1 MQFPIFKRTN
11 NLERI
16 FLLSALI
23 VIGLIIGTV
32 IGLAYIL
39 ITGESPMDLNSLR
52 FTQISSQI
60 FTFVLPP
67 ILYAMLVKEE
77 PMTALGLK
85 KVTYHWFVIGIAMM
99 YAILPLNNIFAEW
112 NAGLKL
118 PESMSKIEEIMRSMQ
133 ESATELTERM
143 LNVNNIGG
151 LIINLIMIA
160 GLAALGEELLFRSII
175 QTSLIK
181 ICKNAHIGIFIA
193 SAIFSFIHFEFY
205 GFIPRLVLG
214 LLMGYMF
221 YYSRSIWVPMAMH
234 FVNNGTAVVLY
245 YLNNIGIINVDVDTF
260 GQTGVLPLIMSIVIM
275 IALFWLA
282 IRRTRNDNDNDND
295 NDDDNDNDND
305 NEQ

>member
-85 KVTYHWFVIGIAMM
+85 KVSYHWFVIGIAMM

-118 PESMSKIEEIMRSMQ
+118 PESMSKIEEMMRSMQ

-181 ICKNAHIGIFIA
+181 ICRNAHIGIFLA

-282 IRRTRNDNDNDND
+282 IRRMKKNDNDNDND
-295 NDDDNDNDND
+295 ND